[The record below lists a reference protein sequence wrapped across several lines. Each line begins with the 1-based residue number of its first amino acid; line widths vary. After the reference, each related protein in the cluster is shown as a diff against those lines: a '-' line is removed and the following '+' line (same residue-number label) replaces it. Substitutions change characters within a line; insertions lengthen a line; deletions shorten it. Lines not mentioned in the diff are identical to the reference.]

1 MKRIAT
7 LILMSLAL
15 ASLAFAGGKERITVK
30 VTARNDSNV
39 AYSYAFV
46 NDSYG
51 VAQSLNLQGATFTL
65 LLPNGDKAV
74 VILDDDASTHLR
86 VLNSGRVPGP
96 LIPLPPHC
104 VDPTLFRGPNVF
116 KSLKAA

>member
-74 VILDDDASTHLR
+74 VNCTSKFQERFSVRAMCAPAGCRWLTNLKPPSTATR
-86 VLNSGRVPGP
+86 RSCFGRLV
-96 LIPLPPHC
+96 
-104 VDPTLFRGPNVF
+104 
-116 KSLKAA
+116 